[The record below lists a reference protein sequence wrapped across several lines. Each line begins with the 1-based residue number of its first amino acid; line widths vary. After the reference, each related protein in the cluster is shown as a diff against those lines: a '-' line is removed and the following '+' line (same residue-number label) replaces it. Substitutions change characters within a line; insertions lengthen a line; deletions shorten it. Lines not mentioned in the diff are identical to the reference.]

1 MPRAHLYRTITDNA
15 GNLRP
20 GGVVRVLYPRT
31 TDEITEALY
40 PNDTDTTPLPNPFT
54 SVDGVI
60 DFYMEQP
67 FRVRI
72 GIKFPNESERFF
84 NDVDVML
91 PFDEGAPVHGHPYA
105 LITHTHEGDFA
116 GIGHRHGANTIDLVP
131 TGTVGSTTLQD
142 AVLELDQDR
151 RAHEAAT
158 DPHPQYLTAAEG
170 DALFLT
176 QDEAD
181 ARYRRKGS
189 ISTQAADYAM
199 LVTDEQVLAN
209 GVLTVTL
216 PGAPTVEIGRRYSVK
231 NIGAGIVTIASAG
244 GTIDT
249 GATTQISVQ
258 FESLDFISDG
268 TNWWVF

>member
-20 GGVVRVLYPRT
+20 GGVVRVLYPKT
-31 TDEITEALY
+31 TTEITEALY
-40 PNDTDTTPLPNPFT
+40 ENDTDTITLPNPFT

-105 LITHTHEGDFA
+105 LINHTHEGDFS
-116 GIGHRHGANTIDLVP
+116 IVGHRHPANGIDLVP
-131 TGTVGSTTLQD
+131 TGTVASTNLQD
-142 AVLELDQDR
+142 AVLELDQDIR
-151 RAHEAAT
+151 SHRHDGT
-158 DPHPQYLTAAEG
+158 
-170 DALFLT
+170 
-176 QDEAD
+176 
-181 ARYRRKGS
+181 
-189 ISTQAADYAM
+189 ISAQAAAYTM
-199 LVTDEQVLAN
+199 VVTDHQVLAS
-209 GVLTVTL
+209 GAITITL
-216 PGAPTVEIGRRYSVK
+216 PDAATAHKGRRYSVK